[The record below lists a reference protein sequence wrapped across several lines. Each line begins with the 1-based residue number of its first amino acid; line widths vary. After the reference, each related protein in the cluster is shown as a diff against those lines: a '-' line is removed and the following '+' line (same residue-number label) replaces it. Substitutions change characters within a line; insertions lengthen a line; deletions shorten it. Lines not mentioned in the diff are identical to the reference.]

1 MDKKTLK
8 RTKARAVE
16 YLLAPRRPA
25 WVKYRTLV
33 DICGRPAND
42 PEVAE
47 VRGKRDAS
55 AVVAGIRARQARD
68 GTFRCMPW
76 LHIHRYYFQRMLE
89 MGYGTEDAVVRRSA
103 RQLLDYQ
110 LPDGAYMHP
119 HATFANPSQSRAGWA
134 PCVSGYVTKALM
146 DLGFRR
152 DKRVRRSLQVMLE
165 RQRDNGGWICRH
177 VGQRAPYCILSGTPW
192 VFSCLAHAGLVDK
205 SDRIVRRAVAV
216 FDHHKEKIIRHGYH
230 RDHYY
235 RCDEALLIPAL
246 VAAGFTPRSRLLGD
260 FAKALAKKQQANGA
274 WAFRGKTS
282 PWYTIECI
290 LALGSAS
297 HA

>member
-8 RTKARAVE
+8 RVKARALE

-33 DICGRPAND
+33 DVCGRPAND
-42 PEVAE
+42 REVREA
-47 VRGKRDAS
+47 RGKRDAS
-55 AVVAGIRARQARD
+55 AVVARIRARQARD

-76 LHIHRYYFQRMLE
+76 IHVHRYYFHRMLE
-89 MGYGTEDAVVRRSA
+89 MGYGMEDATVRRSA

-110 LPDGAYMHP
+110 LPDGAYTHP
-119 HATFANPSQSRAGWA
+119 HATFADPSKSRQGWA
-134 PCVSGYVTKALM
+134 PCVTGYVTKALM
-146 DLGFRR
+146 DLGLGG
-152 DKRVRRSLQVMLE
+152 DKRVRRSLRVMLE
-165 RQRDNGGWICRH
+165 EQRDNGGWICRH

-192 VFSCLAHAGLVDK
+192 TFSCLAHAGLVDK
-205 SDRIVRRAVAV
+205 SNPIAIRAVAV
-216 FDHHKEKIIRHGYH
+216 FDRHKEKIIRHGYH

-246 VAAGFTPRSRLLGD
+246 VAAGFTTRNRLLSD
-260 FAKALAKKQQANGA
+260 FAKALAKKQQSNGA

-290 LALGSAS
+290 LALESAS
-297 HA
+297 CA